1 MNHSLPGLIGEV
13 PRKAHAASVASGE
26 AERKSFALLIG
37 RAIERGI
44 LLAGMTKQEAA
55 FEMGYP
61 DPSAL
66 SRWIAGVE
74 TVQFSRLWMIARL
87 RPCLCVALAEISE
100 GVVVETTISIRRAG

>member
-1 MNHSLPGLIGEV
+1 MRNQSLPLLG
-13 PRKAHAASVASGE
+13 AAQ
-26 AERKSFALLIG
+26 RKSVEGRSESVSSQGETQIKPIAGAEFKLLIG

-66 SRWIAGVE
+66 SRWMPGVE

-87 RPCLCVALAEISE
+87 RHE
-100 GVVVETTISIRRAG
+100 GVLKRKVA